1 MYVQRG
7 IKRVNGAGQASYG
20 EADVATY
27 CPGLPHCTPER
38 RTEEETTDRR
48 QGPWG
53 RGGWEVGVG
62 EKRRT
67 GQMTEGK

>member
-1 MYVQRG
+1 MCVYVRRG

-38 RTEEETTDRR
+38 WTNEQQTGNEREGRGKRGGDEKR
-48 QGPWG
+48 QG
-53 RGGWEVGVG
+53 R
-62 EKRRT
+62 
-67 GQMTEGK
+67 MTEGK